1 MSTPAGLEHGAEQTQ
16 ANDWNGPDDPVG
28 AQCYTRTV

>member
-1 MSTPAGLEHGAEQTQ
+1 MSAPTELEYGAAQTQ

-28 AQCYTRTV
+28 AERYTRPV